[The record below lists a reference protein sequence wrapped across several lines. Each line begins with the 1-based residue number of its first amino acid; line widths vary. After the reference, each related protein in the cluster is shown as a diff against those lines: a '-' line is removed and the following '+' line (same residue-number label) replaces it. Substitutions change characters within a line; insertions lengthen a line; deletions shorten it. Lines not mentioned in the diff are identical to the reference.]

1 MSFFPGQIP
10 SADEMNAL
18 SGAADSAHIGAAGF
32 LAADNG
38 FEHVV
43 RNPRRNPPA
52 PGAAPAPRTDT
63 AVADADEAAPQN
75 RSVEV
80 REAAAAQPADA
91 EAGTEAT
98 PAVPAALQLH
108 DFDAADP
115 EGCGGVSATVTVPEG
130 GGKCDVEFAMPGD
143 TAPASGD
150 ITFAARRI
158 DPETGARSLVWLKLG
173 VKPGEEEGDDEGGD
187 DEPEEEPPPC
197 GNPLNGPPS
206 DPTPELDPDTA
217 DPYDDPPL
225 AGGDPTPGDG
235 GKVKNPLDYPGDGGF
250 TPTCGGDP
258 NDEAI

>member
-1 MSFFPGQIP
+1 MIDLPREPNPGEDLDASWGIR
-10 SADEMNAL
+10 
-18 SGAADSAHIGAAGF
+18 
-32 LAADNG
+32 
-38 FEHVV
+38 VV
-43 RNPRRNPPA
+43 RALRALLPSGG
-52 PGAAPAPRTDT
+52 PGVHVSTGPTGTTISATAPAQDRPGFGQKTDT
-63 AVADADEAAPQN
+63 AVADADAAAPQL

-80 REAAAAQPADA
+80 REAAAATGEGTTPAA

-108 DFDAADP
+108 DFDDAAP

-143 TAPASGD
+143 TDPASGD

-235 GKVKNPLDYPGDGGF
+235 GK
-250 TPTCGGDP
+250 T
-258 NDEAI
+258 E